1 VEPEPDPTSRVTL
14 SPTQKDRLGM
24 PRVQVDWR
32 LGSKVQ
38 RTFDRTLAI
47 LAEDMRKSGVAQ
59 VDLDPPIEGRKWP
72 ADLEGTWHHMGTTRM
87 HDSPKQGVVDR
98 DCRVHGMSNLYVA
111 GSSLFPTAGANF
123 PTITLAALAYRLSEH
138 LVRELRSTST
148 NLSME
153 AA

>member
-1 VEPEPDPTSRVTL
+1 
-14 SPTQKDRLGM
+14 
-24 PRVQVDWR
+24 
-32 LGSKVQ
+32 
-38 RTFDRTLAI
+38 
-47 LAEDMRKSGVAQ
+47 
-59 VDLDPPIEGRKWP
+59 
-72 ADLEGTWHHMGTTRM
+72 
-87 HDSPKQGVVDR
+87 
-98 DCRVHGMSNLYVA
+98 MSNLYVA